1 MKMLTSEHLTQI
13 SGGQQIYTF
22 HKRGKGF
29 RRKNVRA
36 TRLID
41 DGDRIPK
48 GWHKVRN

>member
-1 MKMLTSEHLTQI
+1 MKALTSEHLLHV

-22 HKRGKGF
+22 RKHGKGF

-41 DGDRIPK
+41 DGARIPK
-48 GWHKVRN
+48 GWHRVQS